1 MTTAAENATKRRKT
15 MRRSTITFISSLMLL
30 VAIAVVGTTTGAKAQ
45 GQGRKARTCG
55 LQTLKGNYAA
65 MFNGTA
71 FDVGPFASV
80 GVVSFDGNGNVS
92 ATHHASF
99 NGNPGVYTFAGT
111 YDVDADCTGT
121 MTTIHNPGEF
131 EGHFY
136 FVILDKG
143 KEVLVIQQDPGSI
156 FTATFKRQ

>member
-1 MTTAAENATKRRKT
+1 MRTT
-15 MRRSTITFISSLMLL
+15 TITLISSLLL
-30 VAIAVVGTTTGAKAQ
+30 LMAIAIPGNAPGAKAQ
-45 GQGRKARTCG
+45 NQVRKARTCG
-55 LQTLKGNYAA
+55 LQTLKGTYAA
-65 MFNGTA
+65 MFNGVA

-80 GVVSFDGNGNVS
+80 GVVTFDGNGNVS
-92 ATHHASF
+92 ATHRASF
-99 NGNPGVYTFAGT
+99 NGVPGVFTFAGT
-111 YDVDADCTGT
+111 YEVEADCTGT

-143 KEVLVIQQDPGSI
+143 KEVLLIQQDPGSI